1 VGGSHKAIINLSN
14 AVKEMGLKIHMQKI
28 KYREVSKT
36 PSNSRM
42 FKVVGQE
49 SERVR
54 ELKYLGSTLTEEK
67 NIIIEIKQ
75 RILMA
80 N

>member
-1 VGGSHKAIINLSN
+1 
-14 AVKEMGLKIHMQKI
+14 
-28 KYREVSKT
+28 
-36 PSNSRM
+36 M
-42 FKVVGQE
+42 FTVDGQE

-54 ELKYLGSTLTEEK
+54 ELIYLGSTLTEDN